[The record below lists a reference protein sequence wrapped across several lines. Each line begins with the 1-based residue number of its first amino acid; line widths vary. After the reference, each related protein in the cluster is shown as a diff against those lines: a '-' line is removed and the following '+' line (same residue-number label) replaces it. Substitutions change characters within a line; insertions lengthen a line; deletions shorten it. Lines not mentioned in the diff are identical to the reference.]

1 MEEKKSYY
9 AVIPANV
16 RYDTNI
22 TNLAKLLYG
31 EITSLCNEKG
41 FCWATNKYFAE
52 LYSVSVTTISKSIT
66 QLKENGYIEVEL
78 IYKEG
83 TKEIL
88 NRYLKIIKYPI
99 KENLN
104 TPIKEN
110 LKENNKYINN
120 KMNNKKEYNIIGA
133 YNNIK
138 LTDEHIAKLK
148 KLYGA
153 KYEEAIETLSSYI
166 ESSGRKYKNFYAVLD
181 EHNWVYKKIMSNNY
195 MQNKQRN
202 LHVVK
207 DKKLTEQQILIRK
220 NDFDWSI

>member
-1 MEEKKSYY
+1 MQFHSMEKKSYY

-52 LYSVSVTTISKSIT
+52 LYSVSVTTISKSIN

-99 KENLN
+99 EEKLN

-110 LKENNKYINN
+110 LKYNNKYINN
-120 KMNNKKEYNIIGA
+120 KTNNKEYNIIGV
-133 YNNIK
+133 YKNIK
-138 LTDEHIAKLK
+138 LTDEQISKLK
-148 KLYGA
+148 DLYGNL
-153 KYEEAIETLSSYI
+153 YDEAIETLSSYV

-181 EHNWVYKKIMSNNY
+181 SHNWVYKKIIGNKKQEIAKESNF
-195 MQNKQRN
+195 K
-202 LHVVK
+202 
-207 DKKLTEQQILIRK
+207 
-220 NDFDWSI
+220 WSI